1 MLSGTGGLRLGL
13 EFAKRFVPKD
23 TKVYCPDP
31 TWPNH
36 MNIARDAGFEWSTYK
51 YYDAKSKVNT
61 FLAKITIFF
70 ILIIN
75 VNHKKGVAFGELKA
89 NLEKIPNG

>member
-51 YYDAKSKVNT
+51 YYDAKSK
-61 FLAKITIFF
+61 
-70 ILIIN
+70 
-75 VNHKKGVAFGELKA
+75 GVAFGELKA